1 MNDSTSTHPF
11 MLTVERIMA
20 MHPKMTDEE
29 REALA
34 QWERENLDGA
44 SVGTTDWPGWR
55 AVVERLSH

>member
-1 MNDSTSTHPF
+1 

-29 REALA
+29 RDALA
-34 QWERENLDGA
+34 QWEHDHLDGA
-44 SVGTTDWPGWR
+44 SVGTTEWPGWR